1 MVAGKKS
8 AKHNL
13 QEKGHL
19 ELIDEAAHLLRRTPV
34 SVLSYHYIGSV
45 PFVLG
50 FLYFWSD
57 MSRSAFAFQHVAE
70 AAFTL
75 SLLFLWMKCWQ
86 SVFCG
91 HLWSFINGS
100 NVLPRSAGDVLQLA
114 IFQTALHASGFLILP
129 LAFATALP
137 FAWVYAF
144 YQNVSLYG
152 DHRSKTLREAYKRSL
167 KQALVAPGQNH
178 FILLILSV
186 FGFFV
191 FLNIWLFMYQLPHIF
206 KMLTGSETMFT
217 KAGWVMLLNTTYLA
231 VSCGV
236 TYLLVDPLIK
246 AVYTLRCFYGE
257 SVLTGEDLK
266 VELARFRHPSRTVAA
281 LVVFLCVM
289 GTILLLYPA
298 DSPDAAVSVNDERY
312 QDRSIPPA
320 RLDDSIQEI
329 ITKREFSWRMPRDT
343 VIGEE
348 DDGLIA
354 AFVKGITDT
363 LQSWLTPVWEWIKK
377 ALEWIIDRLSPGSR
391 KMDPIDSS
399 PVNPAR
405 VLMYSLIA
413 LVSCLLVVQLWK
425 TVKRRNRR
433 NTSGTEEAAVQVP
446 NIEDEKTCAD
456 ELPAD
461 SWLDLAR
468 DLIARGDTRLA
479 LRALYLASLSHLA
492 GLHLITISKSK
503 SNRDYK
509 CELFRN
515 AHAMPEI
522 LSSFSEN
529 VMIFD
534 RSWYGMYEVTGDVL
548 RMFQKNQERI
558 MVLYEK

>member
-1 MVAGKKS
+1 MVAGKNI
-8 AKHNL
+8 AKRYL

-19 ELIDEAAHLLRRTPV
+19 EIIDDAAHLLRRTPV
-34 SVLSYHYIGSV
+34 SVLSYYYIGSV

-57 MSRSAFAFQHVAE
+57 MSRSAFAFQHAAE

-86 SVFCG
+86 SVFCSR
-91 HLWSFINGS
+91 LSSFIHDS
-100 NVLPRSAGDVLQLA
+100 QILPRSAGDVVQLA
-114 IFQTALHASGFLILP
+114 IFQTALHASGFLIFP
-129 LAFATALP
+129 LACVTALP

-152 DHRSKTLREAYKRSL
+152 DHTAKTLREAYKRSL
-167 KQALVAPGQNH
+167 EQALVAPGQNH

-191 FLNIWLFMYQLPHIF
+191 FLNIWIFMYQLPHLF
-206 KMLTGSETMFT
+206 KMVTGTESMFT
-217 KAGWVMLLNTTYLA
+217 KAGWTMLLNTTYLA

-236 TYLLVDPLIK
+236 TYLLVDPLVK

-266 VELARFRHPSRTVAA
+266 VELARFRHPSKTVAA
-281 LVVFLCVM
+281 LAVFFCVM
-289 GTILLLYPA
+289 GTALHSYPA
-298 DSPDAAVSVNDERY
+298 GSPEAAVSVNDERY
-312 QDRSIPPA
+312 GDRSISPA
-320 RLDDSIQEI
+320 RLDHSIHEI

-343 VIGEE
+343 IIGEE
-348 DDGLIA
+348 DGGLIS

-363 LQSWLTPVWEWIKK
+363 VQSWLTPLWEWIKK
-377 ALEWIIDRLSPGSR
+377 ALEWIIDKLSPGGR
-391 KMDPIDSS
+391 KMGPVDSS
-399 PVNPAR
+399 LANPAR
-405 VLMYSLIA
+405 LLLYSLIG
-413 LVSCLLVVQLWK
+413 LVSCLLILQLWK
-425 TVKRRNRR
+425 SVKRRDRR
-433 NTSGTEEAAVQVP
+433 DAERTEEAAAQKP
-446 NIEDEKTCAD
+446 DIENEDTRAD

-461 SWLDLAR
+461 SWLELAR
-468 DLIARGDTRLA
+468 DLITKGETRLA

-492 GLHLITISKSK
+492 GLNLITISKSK

-509 CELFRN
+509 RELFRN

-529 VMIFD
+529 VMLFD
-534 RSWYGMYEVTGDVL
+534 RSWYGMYEVTSDVL
-548 RMFQKNQERI
+548 SMFQKNQTRI
-558 MVLYEK
+558 MVLHEK